1 MAPNLQHRR
10 CDLICSPCSTNQI
23 HHQFRKTPADPPPSP
38 GGEGRDEADYPGF
51 ATNNIINAERVVS
64 QLNLGSGWIMGR
76 EDRGLKA
83 RNLIA
88 WVEASPTSAGPGT
101 PPRKIPRPVRPIR
114 LLLIRRPNSRSFRQ
128 FFGGCVPFSS
138 KRAPVIAVAS
148 PGAVFIIHNFPLGE
162 KAGIRASKP
171 SRQWRQLPAP

>member
-76 EDRGLKA
+76 EDCGLKA

-101 PPRKIPRPVRPIR
+101 R
-114 LLLIRRPNSRSFRQ
+114 LVKSQGL
-128 FFGGCVPFSS
+128 
-138 KRAPVIAVAS
+138 
-148 PGAVFIIHNFPLGE
+148 
-162 KAGIRASKP
+162 
-171 SRQWRQLPAP
+171 